1 MEKKLGPR
9 REKWLEE
16 YCTHGDAARAARNAG
31 YKYETD
37 ADFRKEGSRL
47 KKALRVR

>member
-1 MEKKLGPR
+1 MVMRHVRHATP
-9 REKWLEE
+9 
-16 YCTHGDAARAARNAG
+16 G

-47 KKALRVR
+47 KKALEGEIA